1 MTDDNLSYCIHH
13 FIMYK
18 NTESV
23 GHTPGTLILAY
34 YNSKN
39 FKKKK
44 KLMDRYME
52 NKSLSYTLQTI
63 SEPK

>member
-1 MTDDNLSYCIHH
+1 MPYGSHH

-23 GHTPGTLILAY
+23 GHTPETLILAY

-39 FKKKK
+39 FKKKSSWIGTWK
-44 KLMDRYME
+44 INPLVIHYKE
-52 NKSLSYTLQTI
+52 SVNQNK
-63 SEPK
+63 

>member
-1 MTDDNLSYCIHH
+1 MPYGSHH

-23 GHTPGTLILAY
+23 GHTPETLILAY

-44 KLMDRYME
+44 KIMDRYME
-52 NKSLSYTLQTI
+52 NKSLSYTLQRI
-63 SEPK
+63 S